1 MYVCIYSYTRSVARF
16 ARPLLACACISFVY
30 ILHGKLLLVPLYSMS
45 KLNNNGSKARYSNRV
60 PAFTNRDLTTYYLL
74 PPFSQSACQ
83 KTRYLS
89 SLFLP
94 ATTAKEKAL
103 REASP
108 STTFLCARS
117 GAQVKLPRR
126 LRMSQVSLVDLSRKF
141 WSGKNFPDEFQ
152 LKKILVH
159 LNIIL

>member
-1 MYVCIYSYTRSVARF
+1 MHIYTVYIIRTRSVAHF

-30 ILHGKLLLVPLYSMS
+30 ILHGRLLLVPLYSMS

-60 PAFTNRDLTTYYLL
+60 PAFTNRDLTSLTTHYLL

-126 LRMSQVSLVDLSRKF
+126 LRMSQVSLVD
-141 WSGKNFPDEFQ
+141 
-152 LKKILVH
+152 H
-159 LNIIL
+159 LTHDQPYV